1 MEVGP
6 YYDSLN
12 VNSCKAKYKTTQ
24 VLDKLNEVRTFAI
37 YSVRKYFAFLYWA
50 AVETIVMI

>member
-24 VLDKLNEVRTFAI
+24 LLDKLNEVKIFAI
-37 YSVRKYFAFLYWA
+37 YSVRKYFAFFTGQKLKG
-50 AVETIVMI
+50 